1 MTSATT
7 GFLTLAK
14 DLPKLSVN
22 KAEGWSY
29 WKDEIINTVFAA
41 DGVTKGIVN
50 GTTKRPTDAEKAVDW
65 DKRNTIAAAVIR
77 ALTDSNTR
85 SIYANEDGGA
95 DIFAALCKRFDKS
108 TFKLHHSLL
117 HDPSQPI
124 SIFLDRITSLRDRLN
139 DLLPKD
145 EKVSDTYLKDV
156 ILTNLHSSYSSA
168 SGEPEL
174 DQCKTILSSAG
185 PDWDVQEEADKLL
198 ESAGATVKV
207 EPLESRL
214 DNAYVARAARYQPRD
229 AARYK
234 NLSAPAGGVSGS
246 SPRGGV
252 GIPGSGG
259 ATGSHRGDGFVDRQG
274 NRWCDMSMDGCHRC
288 GERSHKAVSCIKEMP
303 PEVKD
308 WCLNRAYETAQL
320 AADSTHFAAESTH
333 PVASYFVQEPS
344 APSPSS
350 HGPLFLPRRTRRA

>member
-14 DLPKLSVN
+14 DLDKLSVN

-29 WKDEIINTVFAA
+29 WKEEIINTVFAA

-50 GTTKRPTDAEKAVDW
+50 GTTTRPTDAEKAVDW

-95 DIFAALCKRFDKS
+95 AIFAALCKRFDKS
-108 TFKLHHSLL
+108 TFTTRSAARAAFHRCL

-124 SIFLDRITSLRDRLN
+124 SIYLDRITSLRDRLN

-156 ILTNLHSSYSSA
+156 ILTNLHSSYATAKLNLLGSA

-185 PDWDVQEEADKLL
+185 PDWDLL
-198 ESAGATVKV
+198 QSIGATVKV
-207 EPLESRL
+207 EPQ
-214 DNAYVARAARYQPRD
+214 DMTNAYVARAARHQPRD
-229 AARYK
+229 AARYR

-246 SPRGGV
+246 SP
-252 GIPGSGG
+252 SGG
-259 ATGSHRGDGFVDRQG
+259 
-274 NRWCDMSMDGCHRC
+274 
-288 GERSHKAVSCIKEMP
+288 
-303 PEVKD
+303 
-308 WCLNRAYETAQL
+308 
-320 AADSTHFAAESTH
+320 
-333 PVASYFVQEPS
+333 
-344 APSPSS
+344 
-350 HGPLFLPRRTRRA
+350 

>member
-1 MTSATT
+1 
-7 GFLTLAK
+7 
-14 DLPKLSVN
+14 
-22 KAEGWSY
+22 
-29 WKDEIINTVFAA
+29 DEIINTVFAA
-41 DGVTKGIVN
+41 GGVTKGIVN
-50 GTTKRPTDAEKAVDW
+50 GTTNRPTDAEKAVDW

-95 DIFAALCKRFDKS
+95 AIFAALCKRFDKS
-108 TFKLHHSLL
+108 TFTTRSAARAAFHRCL

-124 SIFLDRITSLRDRLN
+124 SIYLDRITSLRDRLN

-156 ILTNLHSSYSSA
+156 ILTNLHSSYATAKLNLLGSA

-185 PDWDVQEEADKLL
+185 PDSDVQEEADKLL

-246 SPRGGV
+246 SPRGG
-252 GIPGSGG
+252 
-259 ATGSHRGDGFVDRQG
+259 
-274 NRWCDMSMDGCHRC
+274 
-288 GERSHKAVSCIKEMP
+288 
-303 PEVKD
+303 
-308 WCLNRAYETAQL
+308 
-320 AADSTHFAAESTH
+320 
-333 PVASYFVQEPS
+333 
-344 APSPSS
+344 
-350 HGPLFLPRRTRRA
+350 